1 MVDYN
6 PKSWFSQL
14 FAIHGSIAPKIILR
28 IILAALW
35 SAAIVLVHR
44 KVHPV
49 GIPSIVHTLVGLALG
64 LLLVFRTNASYE
76 RFWEGR
82 KAWGRIV
89 NDSRNVARA
98 SRCLFEP
105 QPHVL
110 EALLLWTATFPYAA
124 MHWLRNA
131 RGLGPLEKRL
141 PPAAVADVLASTH
154 LPTAV
159 ASQIS
164 LLLMSKR
171 RDGTYAERVIVYID
185 TMVSSLVNQAGE
197 CERIQKTPLPFAY
210 VVHLRRALVLY
221 LATMPFV
228 LVDAFGWLT
237 ILCMLLISYILL
249 GIEEIGVEIENPFGS
264 DHNDLPIEELCA
276 TIERDVL
283 GVAPRLPPSGPA
295 A

>member
-1 MVDYN
+1 MIEYN

-14 FAIHGSIAPKIILR
+14 LAIHGSIAPKIILR
-28 IILAALW
+28 ILLVVLW

-44 KVHPV
+44 KVQPV
-49 GIPSIVHTLVGLALG
+49 GIPSTVHTLVGLALG

-89 NDSRNVARA
+89 NDSRNLARA
-98 SRCLFEP
+98 ARSLLEP

-124 MHWLRNA
+124 MNSLRNI
-131 RGLGPLEKRL
+131 RSLGPLEKRL
-141 PPAAVADVLASTH
+141 PPTAVADVLASTH
-154 LPTAV
+154 LPMAV

-171 RDGTYAERVIVYID
+171 RDGTFAERVIVYAD
-185 TMVSSLVNQAGE
+185 GMVGSMVNQIGE

-228 LVDAFGWLT
+228 LVDSFGWLT

-249 GIEEIGVEIENPFGS
+249 GIEEIGVEIENPFGT
-264 DHNDLPIEELCA
+264 DHNDLPMEGLCA

-283 GVAPRLPPSGPA
+283 GVAPRLPPPGPPA
-295 A
+295 

>member
-6 PKSWFSQL
+6 PKRWSSQL
-14 FAIHGSIAPKIILR
+14 LAIHGSIAPKIILR
-28 IILAALW
+28 VVLVVLW

-44 KVHPV
+44 KVQPV
-49 GIPSIVHTLVGLALG
+49 GIPSTVHTLVGLALG

-89 NDSRNVARA
+89 NDSRNLARA
-98 SRCLFEP
+98 ARTLLEP

-110 EALLLWTATFPYAA
+110 ESLLLWTATFPYAA
-124 MHWLRNA
+124 VHALRKT

-141 PPAAVADVLASTH
+141 PPASVAEVLATAHVPMAVAC
-154 LPTAV
+154 
-159 ASQIS
+159 QIS

-171 RDGTYAERVIVYID
+171 RDGTYAERVIIYID
-185 TMVSSLVNQAGE
+185 GMVGSLVNQAGE
-197 CERIQKTPLPFAY
+197 CERIQNTPLPFAY

-228 LVDAFGWLT
+228 LVDSFGWLT
-237 ILCMLLISYILL
+237 VLCMLLISYILL
-249 GIEEIGVEIENPFGS
+249 GIEEIGVEIENPFGN

-283 GVAPRLPPSGPA
+283 GVTPRSPPSEPPA
-295 A
+295 